1 MVSRAAT
8 VSLVW
13 KGPGMGAACGGVRRS
28 TRDPTSPRRRPGPRR
43 PRRRRRGG
51 RDRTCI
57 VGPGRPGPAG
67 SHLSGTGPAP
77 AAAVR
82 PGPGPGGYGTGT
94 GRSDRPATASR
105 SVHAVRSGDPE
116 PVVRFRQLRR
126 RRLRHPQGSVAAGPE
141 PHLRSQR
148 DRGLRW
154 PRRAAADLSTGTRT
168 AARLRVDQP
177 AGFRDTRGAGRKRG
191 REQRSRPSAGLL
203 PPQRSPTSRIR
214 VCGAI
219 GESVPVDAH
228 AGRPGFVALR
238 ACST

>member
-8 VSLVW
+8 ASLVW

-28 TRDPTSPRRRPGPRR
+28 TRDPTSPRRRTGPRR

-67 SHLSGTGPAP
+67 SHLSGTGHAD
-77 AAAVR
+77 AVAVR
-82 PGPGPGGYGTGT
+82 RGPGGHGTGT

-116 PVVRFRQLRR
+116 PVLRFRQLRR
-126 RRLRHPQGSVAAGPE
+126 RRIRHPQGSVAAGPE

-154 PRRAAADLSTGTRT
+154 PRRADADLSTGTRT
-168 AARLRVDQP
+168 AARIRVDQP
-177 AGFRDTRGAGRKRG
+177 AGFRDTSGAGRKRG

-203 PPQRSPTSRIR
+203 PPRRPPTSRI
-214 VCGAI
+214 
-219 GESVPVDAH
+219 
-228 AGRPGFVALR
+228 
-238 ACST
+238 

>member
-8 VSLVW
+8 ASLVW

-28 TRDPTSPRRRPGPRR
+28 TRDPTSPRRRTGPRR

-116 PVVRFRQLRR
+116 PVLRFRQLRR
-126 RRLRHPQGSVAAGPE
+126 QRIRHPQGSVAAGPE

-154 PRRAAADLSTGTRT
+154 PRRADADLSTGTRT
-168 AARLRVDQP
+168 AARIRVDQP
-177 AGFRDTRGAGRKRG
+177 AGFRDTSGAGRKRG

-203 PPQRSPTSRIR
+203 PPPLLSRL
-214 VCGAI
+214 
-219 GESVPVDAH
+219 SSS
-228 AGRPGFVALR
+228 LN
-238 ACST
+238 S

>member
-8 VSLVW
+8 ASLVW

-28 TRDPTSPRRRPGPRR
+28 TRDPPSPRRRTGPRR

-51 RDRTCI
+51 RDGTCI

-67 SHLSGTGPAP
+67 SHLSGTGHAD
-77 AAAVR
+77 AVAVR
-82 PGPGPGGYGTGT
+82 RGPGGHGTGT

-126 RRLRHPQGSVAAGPE
+126 RRIRHPQGSVAAGPE

-154 PRRAAADLSTGTRT
+154 PRRADADLSTGTRT
-168 AARLRVDQP
+168 AARIRVDQP
-177 AGFRDTRGAGRKRG
+177 AGFRDTSGAGRKRG

-203 PPQRSPTSRIR
+203 PPRRPPTSRI
-214 VCGAI
+214 
-219 GESVPVDAH
+219 
-228 AGRPGFVALR
+228 
-238 ACST
+238 